1 MEELVSIIVPV
12 YNVKPYLKTCI
23 DSLLNQTYRNLEVI
37 LVDDGSR
44 DGSGKLCDH
53 YLEQDGRILVIHK
66 ANEGVGVA
74 RNIGIQRATGKYLQ
88 FVDSDDVI
96 DVAMTETLMRE
107 VDGGRVLPLCN
118 IKMVFENQ
126 RSNYELITLEKP
138 LNLSIQ
144 QYLSSVVVDYKTNPV
159 IGSPCNKIYMKE
171 IIINNG
177 LEFQKDRTFAEDF
190 IFNLEYL
197 YYVSNVTVMNQALY
211 YYRAETLNSLS
222 KTIKS
227 TEYWWT
233 NYKQLYAIYLE
244 LFKHYGLSEDYK
256 TNIAAFME
264 LAVRDCI
271 RKCFSGNSDVSF
283 QDKVQALKY
292 VSEDPLTQ
300 ELMPSFEG
308 NSLDMKFIKFFSKRQ
323 SYQSYQSLGFI
334 LVLYSMLFKLKNRL
348 KQTIHKLLDFEN
360 KDYKQ

>member
-12 YNVKPYLKTCI
+12 YNVEHYLTTCI

-44 DGSGKLCDH
+44 DGSGKLCD
-53 YLEQDGRILVIHK
+53 YYSEKDARVLVIHK
-66 ANEGVGVA
+66 ENEGVGVA
-74 RNIGIQRATGKYLQ
+74 RNIGIQRATGNYIQ
-88 FVDSDDVI
+88 FVDSDDFL
-96 DVAMTETLMRE
+96 DKAMTETLMSV

-118 IKMVFENQ
+118 IKMVFENK
-126 RSNYELITLEKP
+126 RSNYDLITLETP

-144 QYLSSVVVDYKTNPV
+144 KYLSSVVAEYKTNPL
-159 IGSPCNKIYMKE
+159 IGSPCNKIFMKD
-171 IIINNG
+171 IIINNH
-177 LEFQKDRTFAEDF
+177 LKFQKERTFAEDF

-197 YYVSNVTVMNQALY
+197 HYVSKVTVMNQSLY

-256 TNIAAFME
+256 TQIAAFME

-271 RKCFSGNSDVSF
+271 RKCFGTNSNLTF
-283 QDKVQALKY
+283 QDKVQALIY
-292 VSEDPLTQ
+292 VAEDPLTQ
-300 ELMPSFEG
+300 ELMPSFEADT
-308 NSLDMKFIKFFSKRQ
+308 SDMKLIKSFSHRK
-323 SYQSYQSLGFI
+323 SYQSLGVI
-334 LVLYSMLFKLKNRL
+334 LVLYSSLFKLKNRS
-348 KQTIHKLLDFEN
+348 KQTIHKLIHS
-360 KDYKQ
+360 K